1 VSLAKPVRVEF
12 RANSSHHR
20 ACWSRSSWW
29 SAHRSS
35 RFRLG
40 HGGITAPTLYGPE
53 LGRPSSQPTFIR
65 RMSATPQPIVTAS
78 KSEMSS
84 CFDFLSGIN
93 EGEAAMMPSMIA
105 GSPARSFRSRPG
117 SERCW

>member
-1 VSLAKPVRVEF
+1 
-12 RANSSHHR
+12 
-20 ACWSRSSWW
+20 
-29 SAHRSS
+29 
-35 RFRLG
+35 
-40 HGGITAPTLYGPE
+40 
-53 LGRPSSQPTFIR
+53 
-65 RMSATPQPIVTAS
+65 MSATPQPIVTAS
-78 KSEMSS
+78 KSEMS